1 MAVDFDRHY
10 DEAGRYWN
18 VDPNVLRAVHQV
30 EDPQDDPRARSKA
43 GAIGHMQF
51 MPDTARRLGIDPT
64 DPVQSIYGAA
74 RLLDENIKR
83 YGNLPDALR
92 AYNGGTN
99 RAKWGNPETMAYPRK
114 VAANYQTQKQSAPDA
129 GEDAFGAMFGSRS
142 PTKAEVPKTAPSDD
156 AFNAVFGNSDGQ
168 KLEKHEP
175 EQSGL
180 SKAWTVT
187 NDTVNAAGREIDRT
201 FGAGVP
207 HLLSWAASAGH
218 RYDNAASRALHDA
231 GDFVARHED
240 MDEATR
246 TGDYGSG
253 VSNTVGTLAGAVLS
267 TELGGRAIRPAAS
280 ALEGNRA
287 GRIASNVLKGD
298 GPFVTRIANNALAAG
313 AQTGLAGGDGAQ
325 AAELGGIL
333 AAGIPVAGKVIS
345 PLMQKGGNALTGG
358 ARRIGDYLDP
368 SGVSRETPA
377 PSGASGVTSGA
388 DDAASISAQ
397 KAEEKA
403 QSKALRGV
411 GAFTDPKKAAD
422 AIINAFTS
430 PTGTRIYEAQ
440 TPGVFHTKAT
450 RTQDVKLAALE
461 DNLRDLHPEAFRA
474 LDEANDHA
482 YTTHVRGTIGT
493 PEQIEKLMQERQAF
507 EQQHREAAFA
517 NEQPVSGGALHDI
530 LNENI
535 EASRGNAPVK
545 AALAKARDY
554 LADATDEDGTALPS
568 NLWNVRKAIGYGLQQ
583 ASASESA
590 HMRAAASRLSPFMDD
605 LAHHIEEGA
614 PGFRDYL
621 DGYAQR
627 SSDIDSKR
635 FLQSKGLMQA
645 SNESPTGETVNYTA
659 LKKLIGQLDKNEVSV
674 SRKGTDAVTP
684 EQEAALRSAYR
695 DMLAERETRAAG
707 RSSGAS
713 KTFKAAMTQRAKEVR
728 GGTGGALLAPLGG
741 ALGGQ
746 EIGALAGGAIGSALH
761 AGNALLGHALT
772 NRRLTNAN
780 KIDQEVINR
789 LLHP

>member
-1 MAVDFDRHY
+1 MAADLDRHY
-10 DEAGRYWN
+10 DEAGRYCN
-18 VDPNVLRAVHQV
+18 VDPDVLRAVHQV
-30 EDPQDDPRARSKA
+30 EDPQGDPRARSKA

-74 RLLDENIKR
+74 RLIDENIRR

-92 AYNGGTN
+92 AYNGGTDHS
-99 RAKWGNPETMAYPRK
+99 KWGNPETMAYPSK
-114 VAANYQTQKQSAPDA
+114 VAANYQPQKQSAPDA
-129 GEDAFGAMFGSRS
+129 GEGAFGAMFGSSS
-142 PTKAEVPKTAPSDD
+142 PAKTGTPRTAPSDD
-156 AFNAVFGNSDGQ
+156 AFNAVFGNGDSQ
-168 KLEKHEP
+168 KPAKNEP

-180 SKAWTVT
+180 SKAWMLT

-201 FGAGVP
+201 FGVGVP

-231 GDFVARHED
+231 GDYVARHED
-240 MDEATR
+240 ADEAAR
-246 TGDYGSG
+246 AGDYGSG
-253 VSNTVGTLAGAVLS
+253 VSNTVGTLAGAVLA

-280 ALEGNRA
+280 ALEGGRA

-298 GPFVTRIANNALAAG
+298 GPFAAKIANNALAAG
-313 AQTGLAGGDGAQ
+313 LQTGLAGGDGAQ
-325 AAELGGIL
+325 AAEVGGIL
-333 AAGIPVAGKVIS
+333 AAGIPLGGRIIS
-345 PLMQKGGNALTGG
+345 PLTRKSGNALTESV
-358 ARRIGDYLDP
+358 RKLGDYLDP
-368 SGVSRETPA
+368 AGVSREAPA
-377 PSGASGVTSGA
+377 TNGNM
-388 DDAASISAQ
+388 AASNAASVSAQ

-403 QSKALRGV
+403 QSKALRSV
-411 GAFTDPKKAAD
+411 GAFSDPKKAAT
-422 AIINAFTS
+422 AIINAFTG
-430 PTGTRIYEAQ
+430 TDGTRIYEAQ
-440 TPGVFHTKAT
+440 TPGVFHTRAT

-461 DNLRDLHPEAFRA
+461 DNLRDLHPEAFRT

-493 PEQIEKLMQERQAF
+493 PEQIEKLTQERQAF

-517 NEQPVSGGALHDI
+517 NEQPVSAGALHDI

-545 AALAKARDY
+545 AALTKARDY

-590 HMRAAASRLSPFMDD
+590 HIRAAASRLSPFMDD

-614 PGFRDYL
+614 PGFRNYL

-635 FLQSKGLMQA
+635 FLQSRGILQA
-645 SNESPTGETVNYTA
+645 SNEALTGETVNYTA
-659 LKKLIGQLDKNEVSV
+659 LKRLIGQLDKNEVSV
-674 SRKGTDAVTP
+674 SRKGSDAVTP

-728 GGTGGALLAPLGG
+728 GGTGAALLGPLGG

-746 EIGALAGGAIGSALH
+746 EVGALAGGAIGSALH